1 MCVGGERVSA
11 ECRKSYMTGMV
22 RRRNTGS
29 CVVGFSA
36 GRLEGR
42 TDQVMRAVGSDANMH
57 IAELTAKVRE
67 TETSEKAKLSA
78 GDRMSL
84 VPPSPPGL
92 AAAIVAPA
100 GRRAG
105 ELLALRC
112 CSGVA
117 GVACCESCCIC
128 VAGPSLNCM
137 LAPW

>member
-1 MCVGGERVSA
+1 
-11 ECRKSYMTGMV
+11 MTGMV

-84 VPPSPPGL
+84 APPAPPVF
-92 AAAIVAPA
+92 AAAIAAPA

-112 CSGVA
+112 SGVT
-117 GVACCESCCIC
+117 GVVACCKCCC
-128 VAGPSLNCM
+128 RDAAGSSSKFV